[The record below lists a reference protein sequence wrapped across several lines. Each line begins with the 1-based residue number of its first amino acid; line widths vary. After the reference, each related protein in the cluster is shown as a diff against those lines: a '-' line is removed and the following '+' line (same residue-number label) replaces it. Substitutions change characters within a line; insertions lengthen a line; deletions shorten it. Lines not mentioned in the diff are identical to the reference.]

1 MTLSLSWRA
10 RGALTGL
17 AAAALAVAALPGSVA
32 AAADDPAPLVGMD
45 AGDVVPGSYIV
56 VLDEDATSSS
66 VDAAGD
72 RAREAGGQVTHRYTA
87 AIKGFSAKL
96 SDSELADV
104 RNDPAVDHVEP
115 VVTVR
120 TFGSPVKPLDTQSNP
135 TWGLDRID
143 QRARPLN
150 GSYYWKGTNE
160 GVGVKAYVLD
170 TGIRSTHQDFRDTE
184 GGSTAS
190 RVTAGYDATGDGNGA
205 EDCTNQGHG
214 THVAGTL
221 GGTVYGVAKRVTL
234 VPVQVFRCDGG
245 DTDNSALLAGMDW
258 VIRNHTGGPAVA
270 NLSLGGPAAGN
281 SAIDSG
287 VNKMIAD
294 GISVVVAAG
303 NFDPSDPDPA
313 WRTPIACNYTP
324 AKVAGAITVSATT
337 TSDSRDTRYA
347 NYGKCVDVFAPGTG
361 VTSDFVS
368 SDTAIATGD
377 GTSMATPHVAGIVAA
392 YLSTHRNATPAQVH
406 AAIVGASTK
415 DVVRY
420 AGTDTPNRLAYSRI
434 FPPVRTSATDRLTSD
449 TGLRLGESI
458 TSLNGL
464 YRLTLQRDGNL
475 VLTRPGNRVLWSL
488 GKKASWITLQAN
500 GNLVAYLYTK
510 GVWATNTAGI
520 GASTLRVQDDGNVVL
535 RRLDTGTAVW
545 TTKTK
550 QATAPPQVT
559 TPTDRILAGQ
569 AIYRGGKALTSPSG
583 RYAVYIRASN
593 GVLVVRDT
601 QLARDIWATPALNDD
616 WLTLKSDGN
625 AVLYSSGGRAMWM
638 TGTAGN
644 GDSRLIIQNDGNF
657 VLYDNSPNR
666 AVWSSKSGK
675 L

>member
-17 AAAALAVAALPGSVA
+17 AAAALAVSGLPGSVA
-32 AAADDPAPLVGMD
+32 HAADDPAPLVGMD
-45 AGDVVPGSYIV
+45 AGDIVPGSYIV
-56 VLDEDATSSS
+56 VLDESASSS
-66 VDAAGD
+66 VVQAAGD
-72 RAREAGGQVTHRYTA
+72 RANEAGGQVTHRYTD

-96 SDSELADV
+96 TESELAEV
-104 RNDPAVDHVEP
+104 RDDPAVDHVEP

-120 TFGSPVKPLDTQSNP
+120 TFASPVRRLDTQSGP
-135 TWGLDRID
+135 DWGLDRID

-150 GSYYWKGTNE
+150 ESYFWKGTNE

-170 TGIRSTHQDFRDTE
+170 TGIRRTHQDFRDTE

-190 RVTAGYDATGDGNGA
+190 RVAAGYDATGEGNGP
-205 EDCTNQGHG
+205 EDCADQGHG

-234 VPVQVFRCDGG
+234 VPVQVFRCDGQ
-245 DTDNSALLAGMDW
+245 DTDNSSLLAGMDW

-281 SAIDSG
+281 GAIDRG

-303 NFDPSDPDPA
+303 NFDSRDPDPA

-324 AKVAGAITVSATT
+324 AKVPGAITVSATT
-337 TSDSRDTRYA
+337 TSDSRDTSYA
-347 NYGKCVDVFAPGTG
+347 AYGKCVDVFAPGTG
-361 VTSDFVS
+361 ITSDFVT
-368 SDTAIATGD
+368 SDTAVATGD
-377 GTSMATPHVAGIVAA
+377 GTSMATPHVAGIVAT

-406 AAIVGASTK
+406 AAIVGGATK
-415 DVVRY
+415 DVVRS
-420 AGTDTPNRLAYSRI
+420 AGTGSPNRLAYSRI
-434 FPPVRTSATDRLTSD
+434 FPPVKTAATDRLTSD

-458 TSLNGL
+458 VSPNGL
-464 YRLTLQRDGNL
+464 YRLRLQTDGNL

-488 GKKASWITLQAN
+488 GKKSSWLTLQAN
-500 GNLVAYLYTK
+500 GNLVAFLYTR
-510 GVWATNTAGI
+510 GVWATNTGGN
-520 GASTLRVQDDGNVVL
+520 GASILRVQDDGNVVL
-535 RRLDTGTAVW
+535 RRLDTGVAVW
-545 TTKTK
+545 TTKTRQK
-550 QATAPPQVT
+550 TAPPQVT
-559 TPTDRILAGQ
+559 TPTDRLTAGQ

-583 RYAVYIRASN
+583 RYAVYVRASN

-601 QLARDIWATPALNDD
+601 QRSLDIWTTKALNDD
-616 WLTLKSDGN
+616 WLTLKTDGN
-625 AVLYSSGGRAMWM
+625 AVLYSSGGRAMWK
-638 TGTAGN
+638 TDTAGI
-644 GDSRLIIQNDGNF
+644 GDARLIIQNDGNF
-657 VLYDNSPNR
+657 VLYDNSPNK
-666 AVWSSKSGK
+666 AVWSSKKGK